1 LDDLEELALATEFN
15 QIRDIQELT
24 RLMRENKMKEF
35 YALANKVLRIKRS
48 HPVVTK
54 VSKINDKGDVEAY
67 DDKSQAE

>member
-1 LDDLEELALATEFN
+1 
-15 QIRDIQELT
+15 
-24 RLMRENKMKEF
+24 MKEF

-54 VSKINDKGDVEAY
+54 VSKINEKGDVEAY

>member
-1 LDDLEELALATEFN
+1 MALANEFD

-54 VSKINDKGDVEAY
+54 VSKTNDKGDVEAY